1 MTTTQT
7 FDIKS
12 LKQDMKGDSIEYLEF
27 LKNSSL
33 SSGIYHLAK
42 GSVDPQSP
50 HEQDEIYYVLAGK
63 ASFKSESG
71 IQPIEQGSVVFVAGE
86 AQHKFVDIEEDLTLL
101 VFFAAKVEN

>member
-1 MTTTQT
+1 MTAIQT

-12 LKQDMKGDSIEYLEF
+12 LKQDMKGDSIEYREF

-42 GSVDPQSP
+42 GSADPQSP

-63 ASFKSESG
+63 ASFNSDSGTES
-71 IQPIEQGSVVFVAGE
+71 IEQGSVIFVAGE
-86 AQHKFVDIEEDLTLL
+86 AQHRFVDIEEDLTLL
-101 VFFAAKVEN
+101 VFFAEKVEN